1 MSTEIIEQ
9 KQFQQPSLTFNTEQ
23 IELIKRTICK
33 GATDDEFKL
42 FMYHCTRTRLD
53 PFARQ
58 IYAVKRW
65 NAKEQR
71 EEMSIQVSIDGMR
84 LIAIRTGE
92 YEGQTGPHWCGKDG
106 QWRDVWIDSEP
117 PRAARVGVYRKGFQE
132 PLYSVATWNSYVQT
146 RKDGSPNPM
155 WLKMGDTML
164 AKCAES
170 LALRKAFPQDLSGLY
185 STEEM
190 ASVHTIE
197 EPITKPKIESGQQ
210 ERGVGNSGIIS
221 VAQAKRLFAIAYS
234 HNWTNDDVKEHM
246 HKNYNIISTN
256 ELPWHF
262 YSEFINYIEKNPKQ
276 LAKSETDFVEPSAGV
291 LPDDKFPFE
300 T

>member
-1 MSTEIIEQ
+1 MSTEIVQQ
-9 KQFQQPSLTFNTEQ
+9 KHSQQPSLTFNNEQ

-84 LIAIRTGE
+84 LIAQRTGE

-155 WLKMGDTML
+155 WLKMGDIML
-164 AKCAES
+164 AKCSES

-190 ASVHTIE
+190 AAVE
-197 EPITKPKIESGQQ
+197 NPIVSPVKTELQQ
-210 ERGVGNSGIIS
+210 ERGVTNGPEGIIS
-221 VAQAKRLFAIAYS
+221 MAQAKRLFAIAYS
-234 HNWTNDDVKEHM
+234 HNWTKDDVKEHM
-246 HKNYNIISTN
+246 CNNYNVISTSQ
-256 ELPWHF
+256 LPWHF
-262 YSEFINYIEKNPKQ
+262 YNEFVTYIEKNPKEAPKENQ
-276 LAKSETDFVEPSAGV
+276 DFAPS
-291 LPDDKFPFE
+291 DKLPFE
-300 T
+300 E